1 MTNKELLE
9 DFLMTLKV
17 EAGLSN
23 NTIKSYANDIR
34 GLDAWMEDQGFSH
47 YKDLDRTDIRAFL
60 KFKSDQGQK
69 TTTLSHLLS
78 SLRRFFSHLLLNGQI
93 DQNPVDQIAMPK
105 KRQTLPTVLS
115 MDEVD
120 RLLQAPDIGTPLGL
134 RDRAMLELLYASGLR
149 VSELV
154 HLKVTD
160 IHPELGFLQ
169 SLGKGDKER
178 IVPLGEVAADWI
190 GRYQDYA
197 RDQLLK
203 DKDSEILFLNHHG
216 KGISRQGVW
225 KRIKAYVQEVGIQKN
240 VSPHTLRHSF
250 ATHILEN
257 GADLRVVQEL
267 LGHSDI
273 STTQIYTHI
282 HAPHL
287 KEIYAKSFP
296 RS

>member
-1 MTNKELLE
+1 MTNKEILE
-9 DFLMTLKV
+9 DFLLTLKV
-17 EAGLSN
+17 EEGLAD
-23 NTIKSYANDIR
+23 NTIMSYANDVKH
-34 GLDAWMEDQGFSH
+34 LETWMQGQNIETYSQ
-47 YKDLDRTDIRAFL
+47 LQAADIRRYL
-60 KFKSDQGQK
+60 KSKSDRGQK
-69 TTTLSHLLS
+69 ATTISHLIS
-78 SLRRFFSHLLLNGQI
+78 TLRRFFTHLLLSGQI
-93 DQNPVDQIAMPK
+93 DQNPMEKIALPK
-105 KRQTLPTVLS
+105 KRQSLPTVLT

-120 RLLQAPDIGTPLGL
+120 RLLQAPDIGTALGL

-149 VSELV
+149 VSELI

-160 IHPELGFLQ
+160 IHSELGFLQ

-197 RDQLLK
+197 RPQLLK
-203 DKDSEILFLNHHG
+203 DKESDLLFLNHHG
-216 KGISRQGVW
+216 GGISRQGVW

-287 KEIYAKSFP
+287 KEIYAKAFP

>member
-1 MTNKELLE
+1 MTNKEILE
-9 DFLMTLKV
+9 DFLLTLKV
-17 EAGLSN
+17 EEGLAD
-23 NTIKSYANDIR
+23 NTIKSYANDVKH
-34 GLDAWMEDQGFSH
+34 LDTWMQGQNIKTYSQ
-47 YKDLDRTDIRAFL
+47 LQAADIRRYL
-60 KFKSDQGQK
+60 KSKSDQGQK
-69 TTTLSHLLS
+69 ATTISHLIS
-78 SLRRFFSHLLLNGQI
+78 TLRRFFSHLLLSGQV
-93 DQNPVDQIAMPK
+93 DQNPMEKIALPK
-105 KRQTLPTVLS
+105 KRQSLPTVLT

-120 RLLQAPDIGTPLGL
+120 RLLQAPDIGTALGL

-149 VSELV
+149 VSELI

-160 IHPELGFLQ
+160 IHSELGFLQ

-197 RDQLLK
+197 RPQLLK
-203 DKDSEILFLNHHG
+203 AKESDLLFLNHHG
-216 KGISRQGVW
+216 GGISRQGVW

-287 KEIYAKSFP
+287 KEIYAKAFP